1 MELSK
6 LNSLVELF
14 FIKFQE
20 IESPSDKLFL
30 KWLKDDK
37 QFLSWKQVEQNIRIL
52 SEYLKSNLSK
62 GDRCVLLSENRPE
75 WMITDLAIMRLRVYF
90 K

>member
-14 FIKFQE
+14 FKKYNE
-20 IESPSDKLFL
+20 IRFPSDKPFL
-30 KWLKDDK
+30 KWLKDDQK
-37 QFLSWKQVEQNIRIL
+37 KFLSWKQVEQKVRIL

-62 GDRCVLLSENRPE
+62 GDRCVLLSETVQNG
-75 WMITDLAIMRLRVYF
+75 
-90 K
+90 

>member
-1 MELSK
+1 MELGK

-14 FIKFQE
+14 FKKYQE
-20 IESPSDKLFL
+20 IQSPSSKPFL
-30 KWLKDDK
+30 KWLKDNEK

-62 GDRCVLLSENRPE
+62 GDRCVLLSENRP
-75 WMITDLAIMRLRVYF
+75 
-90 K
+90 